1 MPTYDGGMEIFMRL
15 SELLEGIAIE
25 NSSIPDIEVNGIAY
39 DSRKVK
45 RGDVFVCIKGYQ
57 TDGHRYVSSAL
68 QNGAS
73 AILACDT
80 VEADV
85 PVLYTRDTRMAL
97 ALMSKTYFGNP
108 LRNIGLIGV
117 TGTNGKTTV
126 TYLIKEIL
134 EKQGKKVGLIGTNK
148 NMIGDKIL
156 PTERTTPESY
166 ELYKLFA
173 DMAAD
178 GADYVVME
186 VSSHALE
193 LNRVGGC
200 EFLLAVFTNLTQDHL
215 DFHGDMESY
224 FKAKCRLF
232 SMCKAAVINT
242 DDTYGARIASL
253 CKVPVRTYALER
265 GADMRAERVCVSAKG
280 VAYTIEENGKFVD
293 VKLPIPGKFSV
304 YNSLAAIC
312 AAECVGTAAETGA
325 KILSGVSGVKGRA
338 EVVPTNTDYT
348 VMIDY
353 AHTPD
358 GLENIISTVNEFK
371 TARVI
376 TVFGCGGDRDKTKRP
391 LMGRTAGELSDF
403 VIVTSDNPRTENP
416 SAIIDDIMPGI
427 LDSGCE
433 YARIENREEA
443 IRYALNTAKK
453 GDVILLAGKGHETYQ
468 ILNEGTIHFDERE
481 IVAKLLEE

>member
-1 MPTYDGGMEIFMRL
+1 MRL
-15 SELLEGIAIE
+15 SELLEKIAVE
-25 NSSIPDIEVNGIAY
+25 NSTIPDIEVNGIAY
-39 DSRKVK
+39 DSRKVE
-45 RGDVFVCIKGYQ
+45 RGNVFVCIKGYQ
-57 TDGHRYVSSAL
+57 TDGHKYINSAV
-68 QNGAS
+68 QNGAA
-73 AILACDT
+73 AIIACDP

-85 PVLYTRDTRMAL
+85 PVLYTHDTRMAL
-97 ALMSKTYFGNP
+97 ALMSKAYFREP
-108 LRNIGLIGV
+108 LKNIGLIGV

-148 NMIGDKIL
+148 NMIGNKIL
-156 PTERTTPESY
+156 PSERTTPESY

-200 EFLLAVFTNLTQDHL
+200 EFLAAVFTNLTQDHL

-224 FKAKCRLF
+224 FKAKCKLF
-232 SMCKAAVINT
+232 TMCKSAVINT

-253 CKVPVRTYALER
+253 CKVPVRTYALDRE
-265 GADMRAERVCVSAKG
+265 ADMRAESVSVSAKG
-280 VAYTIEENGKFVD
+280 VTYTIEEGDSAID
-293 VKLPIPGKFSV
+293 VEVPIPGKFSV

-312 AAECVGTAAETGA
+312 AAECAKIDAETSA
-325 KILSGVSGVKGRA
+325 KALSGVCGVTGRA

-376 TVFGCGGDRDKTKRP
+376 TVFGCGGDRDRTKRP
-391 LMGRTAGELSDF
+391 LMGKTAGELSDF

-416 SAIIDDIMPGI
+416 SAIIDDIMPGV
-427 LDSGCE
+427 LESGCE

-443 IRYALNTAKK
+443 IHYALNMAKK

-481 IVAKLLEE
+481 IVAKLLDK